1 MLVVRW
7 MHAGAIEG
15 FHRHRRIPVE
25 AIVVLHWGMMVRVVS
40 SIVVPA
46 TMVVIIGF
54 LVVHLQLAHIE

>member
-1 MLVVRW
+1 

-15 FHRHRRIPVE
+15 FHRHRRITVE